1 MAQQY
6 PNYAEASTTTDP
18 QLQLPHLAALSQ
30 NGYYAQPPYP
40 DPQLN
45 APEPYRPA
53 PQIPQMLDHVN
64 VSQDIDEERALQNS
78 RKEPGTRGSN
88 RLRKACDSCSIRK
101 VKV

>member
-6 PNYAEASTTTDP
+6 SNYADASTPTDP
-18 QLQLPHLAALSQ
+18 QLQLPHLAALSH
-30 NGYYAQPPYP
+30 NTYYAQPPYP
-40 DPQLN
+40 DPQLA